1 METFAWIV
9 GAVLQLQLSFLMRK
23 YMFEVFEKDIDA
35 PRNYCNI
42 SDFSLVWSPSHCSE
56 VQLLTTYLPT
66 NRLIT

>member
-35 PRNYCNI
+35 PRNY
-42 SDFSLVWSPSHCSE
+42 L
-56 VQLLTTYLPT
+56 
-66 NRLIT
+66 